1 MSALSRLA
9 ALSVT
14 RRNVLA
20 SFAGKMST
28 ALLSLAFTPLFS
40 RLLGIEAYGLIGFSV
55 TLNAALNLLDMG
67 FSATMNR
74 EMAQL
79 TVPLAA
85 ADALPDRETAEA
97 APNRN
102 RQVEVP
108 LARAQ
113 EAWTLVRTLERLYWP
128 ICLLIAVGITAL
140 APLLAHRWVQVQ
152 RLHPITVQHAIVL
165 MGLSLALQW
174 PFTLYE
180 GGLMGLQRQVLL
192 NGLSVFVAVLRNVVP
207 LVILRWSPSIVTYF
221 AWQLVVSAVMTG
233 SAWWSLRRALPAA
246 LSAPRFDAAVLRRVW
261 KFAAGM
267 AGITTV
273 NLLIT
278 QADKGVLSRV
288 FPLATLGYYTLA
300 IGAAGA
306 IYYLVAP
313 LNNALF
319 PRFVQMFAARET
331 EPLAALYHAGCQAM
345 AVIILPVGLV
355 MAVFAPEV
363 MLLWTRDPNTAAHT
377 APLLGWLAGGF
388 VCNGIMTLPFSL
400 QTAAGWTRLT
410 LIVSAVWA
418 ALIVPLL
425 LLLTRSFGPEGAAM
439 VWFAMNFSHLFT
451 IVPQMHRRLLPGEL
465 RRWYLHDLAT
475 PALAAGLVVLG
486 CRHLLPLAENRIVLS
501 AELVLVWICAVSAAM
516 LVSPQARSLGKR
528 RAV

>member
-1 MSALSRLA
+1 MITAVSRLTALSI
-9 ALSVT
+9 T

-20 SFAGKMST
+20 SFAGKMLT

-40 RLLGIEAYGLIGFSV
+40 RMLGMEAYGLIGFSV

-85 ADALPDRETAEA
+85 GTIQAARKVGVEIPPDRAAEA
-97 APNRN
+97 R
-102 RQVEVP
+102 
-108 LARAQ
+108 
-113 EAWTLVRTLERLYWP
+113 TLVRTLERVYWP
-128 ICLLIAVGITAL
+128 VCLLIAFGIAAL
-140 APLLAHRWVQVQ
+140 APVLAHRWVHVQ
-152 RLHPITVQHAIVL
+152 RLHPETVQRAILL

-192 NGLSVFVAVLRNVVP
+192 NGIAVLVAVLRSIVP
-207 LVILRWSPSIVTYF
+207 LMILRYSPSIVTYF
-221 AWQLVVSAVMTG
+221 LWQAVVSAVMTG
-233 SAWWSLRRALPAA
+233 SVWLALWRALPR
-246 LSAPRFDAAVLRRVW
+246 SAERPRFDPRVLHRIW
-261 KFAAGM
+261 KFAVGM

-288 FPLATLGYYTLA
+288 FPLTTLGYYTLA

-319 PRFVQMFAARET
+319 PRFVQMFAQNETAALAR
-331 EPLAALYHAGCQAM
+331 LYHAGCQAM
-345 AVIILPVGLV
+345 SVIILPVGLV
-355 MAVFAPEV
+355 LAVFAPEV
-363 MLLWTRDPNTAAHT
+363 MLLWTHAPTTAAHT
-377 APLLGWLAGGF
+377 SRMVAWLAGGF
-388 VCNGIMTLPFSL
+388 VCNGLMTLPFSL

-418 ALIVPLL
+418 AAIVPVLL
-425 LLLTRSFGPEGAAM
+425 LATHLFGPDGAAM

-451 IVPQMHRRLLPGEL
+451 IIPFVHQRLLKGEMA
-465 RRWYLHDLAT
+465 RWYLQDTAI
-475 PALAAGLVVLG
+475 PALAAGLIVLTF
-486 CRHLLPLAENRIVLS
+486 RFLPLPFAANRIAASLWLIV
-501 AELVLVWICAVSAAM
+501 VWGCAVSAAM
-516 LVSPQARSLGKR
+516 LVSPQARSLRKQSPAAGEQPI
-528 RAV
+528 

>member
-1 MSALSRLA
+1 MIAVTRLA
-9 ALSVT
+9 SLSIT

-20 SFAGKMST
+20 SFAGKMLT

-40 RLLGIEAYGLIGFSV
+40 RLLGMEAYGLIGFSI

-79 TVPLAA
+79 TVPLGVG
-85 ADALPDRETAEA
+85 ADLSAGNGRVAIPAE
-97 APNRN
+97 
-102 RQVEVP
+102 
-108 LARAQ
+108 RAQ
-113 EAWTLVRTLERLYWP
+113 EARTLVRTLERVYWP
-128 ICLLIAVGITAL
+128 ICLLIALGIALL
-140 APLLAHRWVQVQ
+140 APALAHRWVHVQ
-152 RLHPITVQHAIVL
+152 RLHAATVQHAIVL

-192 NGLSVFVAVLRNVVP
+192 NVIAVVVALLRNIVP
-207 LVILRWSPSIVTYF
+207 LVILLYSPSIVTYF
-221 AWQLVVSAVMTG
+221 TWQLVVSAVMTG
-233 SAWWSLRRALPAA
+233 LVCWSLWRALPPSQERA
-246 LSAPRFDAAVLRRVW
+246 RFDTNVLRRIW

-288 FPLATLGYYTLA
+288 FPLPTLGYYTLA

-313 LNNALF
+313 INNALF
-319 PRFVQMFAARET
+319 PRFVQMFAQHETAALAR
-331 EPLAALYHAGCQAM
+331 LYHAGCQAM
-345 AVIILPVGLV
+345 SVVILPVGLV
-355 MAVFAPEV
+355 LAVFAPEV
-363 MLLWTRDPNTAAHT
+363 MLLWTRDANTAAHT
-377 APLLGWLAGGF
+377 SRLVAWLAGGF
-388 VCNGIMTLPFSL
+388 VCNGLMTLPFSL

-410 LIVSAVWA
+410 LLISAVWA
-418 ALIVPLL
+418 AAIVPLL
-425 LLLTRSFGPEGAAM
+425 LGMTHLFGPEGAAM

-451 IVPQMHRRLLPGEL
+451 IVPFVHRRLLQGEL
-465 RRWYLHDLAT
+465 ARWYLHDLGR
-475 PALAAGLVVLG
+475 PALAGGLVVLAF
-486 CRHLLPLAENRIVLS
+486 RLLPPVSGSRSGAAAWL
-501 AELVLVWICAVSAAM
+501 LVIWMCSVSAAM
-516 LVSPQARSLGKR
+516 LVSPQARSLRKQ
-528 RAV
+528 RAAPGERSI